1 MSQALIH
8 FHSPTSDFSEQ
19 DGDTFSKI
27 KLGLGEVLPAGQNT
41 ERGEQRAQPGLEGV
55 WDSLVRRRRAHLN
68 GGRRRRKSRGSL
80 GAMEESVSRVLL
92 SVQDKD

>member
-8 FHSPTSDFSEQ
+8 SPISDFNEQ
-19 DGDTFSKI
+19 DGDTFNNI
-27 KLGLGEVLPAGQNT
+27 KPGVGEAPPAGQNM
-41 ERGEQRAQPGLEGV
+41 EGGEQRAQPGLEGV